1 MQPLMRLPIIIMV
14 WIVLMSKYSKILLA
28 VLVLLLVSIKLQ
40 ARIYVVSVGVA
51 DYPGAKY
58 DLRLPGN
65 DAATMEWLYKE
76 NKQAVVKLLRNG
88 NATVSNIQSVMRNLY
103 AKAAPDDIV
112 VLYFSG
118 HGVKGAFCCYD
129 GLLTYSDIVGI
140 MSAGHCRNMMVFADA
155 CYSGAMRKKY
165 DVGRKQTTS
174 GNNVMFF
181 LACRSNEFS
190 IEKSTM
196 TNGLFTHALQH
207 GLRGAADKNRN
218 RVITAKELYQY
229 VSTKVKQTSGNRQ
242 HPVMWGRFSDA
253 MPVMKW

>member
-1 MQPLMRLPIIIMV
+1 M
-14 WIVLMSKYSKILLA
+14 LMSKHQRILLMA
-28 VLVLLLVSIKLQ
+28 LVMLLASIKLQ
-40 ARIYVVSVGVA
+40 ARIYVVSVGIA

-76 NKQAVVKLLRNG
+76 NKQAVVKLLRNA
-88 NATVSNIQSVMRNLY
+88 NATVSNIQSAMRILY
-103 AKAAPDDIV
+103 AKASPDDIV

-129 GLLTYSDIVGI
+129 GLLTYSDIVSI
-140 MSAGHCRNMMVFADA
+140 MSAARSRNMMVFADA

-165 DVGRKQTTS
+165 NVERKQTTS

-190 IEKSTM
+190 IEKATM

-207 GLRGAADKNRN
+207 GLRGAADKNRD

-229 VSTKVKQTSGNRQ
+229 VSMKVKQTSDNRQ
-242 HPVMWGRFSDA
+242 HPVMWGKFPDT